1 MRAVPVDEVP
11 ALGVGGDV
19 VPPAEHGRQHGV
31 LVAPQGGQ
39 ACGEV
44 SPSDVKGN
52 NLRKLE
58 GGKKT
63 PHTNTAACSARQEK

>member
-1 MRAVPVDEVP
+1 MRAIPVNEVP

-19 VPPAEHGRQHGV
+19 MPPAEHGRQHGV
-31 LVAPQGGQ
+31 LIAPQGRQ

-44 SPSDVKGN
+44 SPSNVKGD

-58 GGKKT
+58 RNHRHFQPGTG
-63 PHTNTAACSARQEK
+63 E